1 VRNATAL
8 ATDACPGGHG
18 GAANSQR
25 IARDLGSARSVD
37 LGGTMLIA
45 AATFVL
51 ASTAWIFVS
60 TCMLGRAATR

>member
-1 VRNATAL
+1 VRNATAV

-18 GAANSQR
+18 ERTEFAR
-25 IARDLGSARSVD
+25 IVRDLGAARSVD

-60 TCMLGRAATR
+60 TCMLGRA